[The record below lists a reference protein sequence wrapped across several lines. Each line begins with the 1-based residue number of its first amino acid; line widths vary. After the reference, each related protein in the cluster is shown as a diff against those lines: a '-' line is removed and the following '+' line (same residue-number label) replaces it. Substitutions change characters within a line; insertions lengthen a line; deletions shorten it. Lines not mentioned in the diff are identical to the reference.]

1 MANMQ
6 GFVGALRDAAISGL
20 WRCAWGAL
28 SYGIRQFP
36 AGASDEVITQ
46 CMHQGIPVSARQAT
60 SSGGI
65 PYIRGFAASPQ
76 A

>member
-36 AGASDEVITQ
+36 AGASDEV
-46 CMHQGIPVSARQAT
+46 
-60 SSGGI
+60 
-65 PYIRGFAASPQ
+65 
-76 A
+76 